1 MLKYLLKRIILM
13 IATIA
18 AIAVLVFFTV
28 RLSPSDPIASI
39 TKGKTV
45 SADTRQALI
54 EQFHLDKSLSE
65 QFIIW
70 LNGMFHGDLGE
81 SYQYRQSVSFLIKQR
96 VSTTLGLA
104 ALATSIAFA
113 LSIPIG
119 IISAVMQ
126 DSFIDKALS
135 VFALVFVASPTYL
148 IAIAFM
154 YIFALKLKM
163 FPSIGTGTFRH
174 LVLPASAMALNM
186 VALSARITRQ
196 SMIDELQSAYM
207 LTANAKGLSKARA
220 VLVHALRNA
229 LIPVI
234 TIASLQM
241 GGMLIGAVLVETVFA
256 MGGLGDL
263 LISSIRSSDYP
274 VVQAITMLM
283 VAIFML
289 LSLLVDILYAVI
301 DPRVRNTA

>member
-1 MLKYLLKRIILM
+1 M